1 MVVYLDKS
9 GTTEALADLL
19 TRVQQVPGIGGV
31 QVLAASANGYT
42 SEAIDPLLRE
52 VELPLFGGVF
62 PAILYQGEMLE
73 RGALVI
79 GIPAKLTVTT
89 VHTLSDVTEE
99 QLDTVISQLGEVTDQ
114 RGTVFFW
121 ADGFAQQISP
131 LLQAFHNQYGLTYNV
146 LGGGAGAIDFV
157 QRPCIITNQGL
168 LADAAVLALVALP
181 SGVAARHGWVKIAGP
196 YQVTN
201 SSGNA
206 IHTLNWRPALQVY
219 RSVLDS
225 VAGIELRD
233 DDFYEAAQSFPFGI
247 QRYGVERVVRD
258 PIRVEGESLVCV
270 GDIPEGSLVDILTGS
285 DASLLVAAD
294 DALLQSENQL
304 RAHGK
309 VQTVFVIDCVSRM
322 LFLQD
327 RFHLELVA
335 LHNPGVETIGVLSL
349 GEFACNGKDYPAF
362 LNKTAVVGM
371 FAVYHRAGS
380 HEHN

>member
-9 GTTEALADLL
+9 GTKEALADLL
-19 TRVQQVPGIGGV
+19 ARVQQEPGIGGI
-31 QVLAASANGYT
+31 QVLAAAANDYT
-42 SEAIDPLLRE
+42 PETVDPVLRA
-52 VELPLFGGVF
+52 VQLPLFGGVF
-62 PAILYQGEMLE
+62 PAILHQGKMFE
-73 RGALVI
+73 RGTLVI
-79 GIPAKLTVTT
+79 GIPANLTVTI
-89 VHTLSDVTEE
+89 VHTLGDVTEA
-99 QLDTVISQLGEVTDQ
+99 QLDAAILQLGEVADQ

-121 ADGFAQQISP
+121 ADGFARRINP
-131 LLQAFHNQYGLTYNV
+131 LLQAFHNQYGLTYRV
-146 LGGGAGAIDFV
+146 LGGGAGSIDFV

-196 YQVTN
+196 YQVTK

-219 RSVLDS
+219 RSVLEA
-225 VAGIELRD
+225 VAGIDLRD
-233 DDFYEAAQSFPFGI
+233 EDFYAVAQSFPFGI

-258 PIRVEGESLVCV
+258 PIRAEADSLVCV
-270 GDIPEGSLVDILTGS
+270 GDIPEGSLVDILTGNE
-285 DASLLVAAD
+285 ASLLVAAD

-309 VQTVFVIDCVSRM
+309 VQTVFVVDCVSRM
-322 LFLQD
+322 LFLQEH
-327 RFHLELVA
+327 FHQEL
-335 LHNPGVETIGVLSL
+335 LTLSIPNVETIGVLSL

-371 FAVYHRAGS
+371 FAA
-380 HEHN
+380 

>member
-1 MVVYLDKS
+1 MVIYLDKS
-9 GTTEALADLL
+9 GTIEALAENL
-19 TRVQQVPGIGGV
+19 TRVQSEPDIGGI
-31 QVLAASANGYT
+31 QVLVASANGYT
-42 SEAIDPLLRE
+42 SEQIDPLLSQ

-62 PAILYQGEMLE
+62 PAILHEGEMYE
-73 RGALVI
+73 RGSLVI

-99 QLDTVISQLGEVTDQ
+99 QLDAAILQLGEANSQ
-114 RGTVFFW
+114 LGTVFFW
-121 ADGFAQQISP
+121 ADGFAQQISA
-131 LLQAFHNQYGLTYNV
+131 LLQAFHNQYGLTYHV

-157 QRPCIITNQGL
+157 RRPCIITNQGL
-168 LADAAVLALVALP
+168 LADAAVLALVELP
-181 SGVAARHGWVKIAGP
+181 SGVSARHGWVKVAGP
-196 YQVTN
+196 YQVTK
-201 SSGNA
+201 SSGNT
-206 IHTLNWRPALQVY
+206 IHSLNWHPALQVY

-225 VAGIELRD
+225 VAGVEVRE
-233 DDFYEAAQSFPFGI
+233 DDFYEVAQSFPFGI

-270 GDIPEGSLVDILTGS
+270 GDVPEGALVDILTGS

-304 RAHGK
+304 RVHGR

-327 RFHLELVA
+327 RFQQELVA
-335 LHNPGVETIGVLSL
+335 LYNPNAKTIGVLSL

-362 LNKTAVVGM
+362 LNKTTVVGM
-371 FAVYHRAGS
+371 FAV
-380 HEHN
+380 